1 MEWTIQELATRA
13 GITTRTLRYYDRI
26 GLLAPTR
33 VGANGYRFYG
43 APAVARLQRVLVMRQ
58 MGMPLATIADVLAE
72 EVDERDGLRAHISA
86 LEAQRDRIN
95 EQLRTVRHTLDCLL
109 AGTEPGMDVL
119 LEGFNDP
126 YKDDVIARW
135 GEDVYR
141 VSNDWWHAKT
151 LAEQVAWK
159 RERDD
164 LVADWVTVWRS
175 GVSPTSDDAQEMAA
189 RHVEWLR
196 GIPGTPTAEDDH
208 ERWAQMLRGLGD
220 TYVDDPRF
228 GATYH
233 SREGAVFVRDALYAH
248 TRPHP

>member
-13 GITTRTLRYYDRI
+13 GITTRTLRHYDRI

-43 APAVARLQRVLVMRQ
+43 PRAVARLQRVLLMRQ

-72 EVDERDGLRAHISA
+72 EVDEREGLRSHIVA
-86 LEAQRDRIN
+86 LEAQRDRID

-126 YKDDVIARW
+126 YKEDVIARW
-135 GEDVYR
+135 GEDVFQ
-141 VSNDWWHAKT
+141 VSNEWWHAKT
-151 LAEQVAWK
+151 LKEQIAWK

-164 LVADWVTVWRS
+164 LVADWVAAWRE
-175 GVSPTSDDAQEMAA
+175 GVPPTSERAQTVAA

-196 GIPGTPTAEDDH
+196 GIPGTPTAAGDRECSI
-208 ERWAQMLRGLGD
+208 QMLRGLGD
-220 TYVDDPRF
+220 MYVDDPRF
-228 GATYH
+228 AATYH
-233 SREGAVFVRDALYAH
+233 SHEGAVFVRDALYEH
-248 TRPHP
+248 TRTHI